1 MASQQITEEAVY
13 LCTGNPLPKDIEQI
27 SYWLLNESFTAS
39 FDRILQ
45 LILIVNAIVISYASI
60 PTSMMVLYTYLP
72 LGISE
77 VKMRKGLAL
86 VDVVRE
92 VTM

>member
-1 MASQQITEEAVY
+1 
-13 LCTGNPLPKDIEQI
+13 
-27 SYWLLNESFTAS
+27 
-39 FDRILQ
+39 
-45 LILIVNAIVISYASI
+45 
-60 PTSMMVLYTYLP
+60 MMVLYTYLP